1 MKFTTLSLVAAL
13 AVTSAYAG
21 GDIAPVE
28 PVVKE
33 VAVVVPANTA
43 IGCNSLTTINSKAT
57 AYYYT
62 DDTVDLFDKDS
73 SAFATAVTLDVS
85 HKITPNIAANFSAVG
100 FVNWIDG
107 DLGYFEGEEKGA
119 FFNVAN
125 LTATFGDTSFIL
137 GRQLI
142 NSPMFGSFDWGLAP
156 SSFEAYTVANGS
168 IDNVT
173 LVGTYVRQFREVN
186 TGDTWIDL
194 TDIGDGNNWAVGA
207 VYGNEALAGNLWYY
221 NIDVADYT
229 QVYADASYDFGN
241 FDVAAQIAST
251 DYAKAKDSLAY
262 GMKVGTEFS
271 GVKLSAAADII
282 SDNKVGFVSKDGLYT
297 TSYNY
302 FASNAAVLNDDT
314 TTWKVAASTK
324 YAGLNAEASYAG
336 YGDEGSELDV
346 ILGYDF
352 TKCIS
357 AGAVY
362 SLTDYDVDVD
372 TQDAV
377 AALEIFANYKF

>member
-1 MKFTTLSLVAAL
+1 MKFTKLSLIAAL
-13 AVTSAYAG
+13 AASSAIAG

-28 PVVKE
+28 PAVEEVV
-33 VAVVVPANTA
+33 VAVPAHTA

-62 DDTVDLFDKDS
+62 NDSVDLFDKKS

-85 HKITPNIAANFSAVG
+85 HKITPNLAANFSAVG
-100 FVNWIDG
+100 FVNWMD
-107 DLGYFEGEEKGA
+107 DYGYFEGEEKGA

-125 LTATFGDTSFIL
+125 LTATYGDTTLIL

-142 NSPMFGSFDWGLAP
+142 DSPMFGSFDWLLAP
-156 SSFEAYTVANGS
+156 SSFEAYTIANSS

-207 VYGNEALAGNLWYY
+207 VYGKDALKGNLWYY

-229 QVYADASYDFGN
+229 QVYADASYDFGTV
-241 FDVAAQIAST
+241 DAAAQIAST
-251 DYAKAKDSLAY
+251 DYGKTDDSLAY
-262 GMKVGTEFS
+262 GAKIGTEFS
-271 GVKLSAAADII
+271 GVNLSAAVDII
-282 SDNKVGFVSKDGLYT
+282 SDAPAGFVSRDGLYT
-297 TSYNY
+297 SSWNY
-302 FASNAAVLNDDT
+302 FASLAAVPNDDT
-314 TTWKVAASTK
+314 TTWKVDASTK
-324 YAGLNAEASYAG
+324 YAGINAEASYAG

-346 ILGYDF
+346 ILGYDI
-352 TKCIS
+352 TKCINV
-357 AGAVY
+357 GAVY

-372 TQDAV
+372 TQDAE
-377 AALEIFANYKF
+377 AAVEVFANYKF

>member
-1 MKFTTLSLVAAL
+1 MKITTLSFVAAF
-13 AVTSAYAG
+13 AVTSAFAG

-28 PVVKE
+28 PVVEE

-62 DDTVDLFDKDS
+62 NDSVDLFDKDS

-85 HKITPNIAANFSAVG
+85 HKITPNLTANFGAIG

-119 FFNVAN
+119 FFNIAN
-125 LTATFGDTSFIL
+125 LTATFGDTTFIL

-142 NSPMFGSFDWGLAP
+142 DSPMFGSFDWLLAP

-173 LVGTYVRQFREVN
+173 LVGTYVRQFRANN

-207 VYGNEALAGNLWYY
+207 VYSDEALGGNLWYY

-229 QVYADASYDFGN
+229 QVYADASYDFGTVN
-241 FDVAAQIAST
+241 AAAQIAST
-251 DYAKAKDSLAY
+251 DYGTDKDSLAY
-262 GMKVGTEFS
+262 GLKVGTEFS
-271 GVKLSAAADII
+271 GVTLTAAADII
-282 SDNKVGFVSKDGLYT
+282 SDNKAGYVSRDGLYT
-297 TSYNY
+297 SSWNY
-302 FASNAAVLNDDT
+302 FASDAAVLNDDT
-314 TTWKVAASTK
+314 TTWKVGASTK
-324 YAGLNAEASYAG
+324 YAGLSAEASYAG

-372 TQDAV
+372 TQDAE
-377 AALEIFANYKF
+377 AALEVFANYKF